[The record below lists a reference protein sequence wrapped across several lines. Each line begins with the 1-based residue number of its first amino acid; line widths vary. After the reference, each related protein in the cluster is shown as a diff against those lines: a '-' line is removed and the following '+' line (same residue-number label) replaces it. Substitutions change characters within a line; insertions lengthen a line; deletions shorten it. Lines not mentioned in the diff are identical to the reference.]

1 MTVIWQPALGEDAA
15 RWRAV
20 AERVTQEHFAA
31 LAEEL
36 DREQR
41 YPWEN
46 VRRLVEHD
54 LAGLFIPKE
63 HGGQGASL
71 SATVAVVEAIGT
83 GCSSTAAILCTYQL
97 GAFPVL
103 LAGRDDQKRR
113 YLGEMAK
120 GVATSFAL
128 SERSTGSDAAAIE
141 TTATREGDGWRLR
154 GEKYWIGN
162 GGASRYYVVFAKT
175 DPGAAL
181 ASAASGQRGNSLEV
195 RAHSA
200 SEDARERAGDTR
212 PEPGSSARAGG
223 RGISAFMVD
232 KEEPGAVVD
241 ELADKM
247 GIRGMQTSNLKLDVV
262 VPDSA
267 RVGEPNR
274 ALRLALATLD
284 VGRVMVAAQSLG
296 LALAAYREA
305 SRRAVERRA
314 FGQPIIENQGIGFK
328 LADMAVE
335 ISAARMML
343 YEAAK
348 AYDEGRVVANLGAMA
363 KLFAS
368 EVAHRAADGAVQVWG
383 GLGYC
388 KPTVAERLYRDQRV
402 LEIYEGTSEIQ
413 RLVLARAVR
422 KEAEAA
428 IGAGTAPAQV
438 GLGRQG

>member
-1 MTVIWQPALGEDAA
+1 MTVIWQPVLGEDAE

-20 AERVTQEHFAA
+20 AERVTQEHFAP
-31 LAEEL
+31 LAGEL

-46 VRRLVEHD
+46 VRRLVEHG

-83 GCSSTAAILCTYQL
+83 GCASTAAILCTYQL

-175 DPGAAL
+175 
-181 ASAASGQRGNSLEV
+181 
-195 RAHSA
+195 
-200 SEDARERAGDTR
+200 
-212 PEPGSSARAGG
+212 EPGAGG

-247 GIRGMQTSNLKLDVV
+247 GIRGTQTSNLKLDVV
-262 VPDSA
+262 VPDGA

-305 SRRAVERRA
+305 TRRAVERRA

-348 AYDEGRVVANLGAMA
+348 AYDEGRDVANLGAMA

-428 IGAGTAPAQV
+428 IGAGAGPARR
-438 GLGRQG
+438 LG

>member
-1 MTVIWQPALGEDAA
+1 MTVIWQPVFSAEAA

-20 AERVTQEHFAA
+20 ADRLTREHFAP

-54 LAGLFIPKE
+54 LAGLFIPRQF
-63 HGGQGASL
+63 GGQGASL
-71 SATVAVVEAIGT
+71 SATVAVVETIGT
-83 GCSSTAAILCTYQL
+83 GCASTAAILCTYQL
-97 GAFPVL
+97 GAFPIL
-103 LAGRDDQKRR
+103 LAGRDDQKQR
-113 YLGEMAK
+113 YLGEMAR

-128 SERSTGSDAAAIE
+128 SERSAGSDAAAIE
-141 TTATREGDGWRLR
+141 ATATREGGGWRLR

-162 GGASRYYVVFAKT
+162 GGASRYYVVFART
-175 DPGAAL
+175 DP
-181 ASAASGQRGNSLEV
+181 S
-195 RAHSA
+195 
-200 SEDARERAGDTR
+200 
-212 PEPGSSARAGG
+212 AGG

-232 KEEPGAVVD
+232 KEQDGAVVD

-247 GIRGMQTSNLKLDVV
+247 GIRGTQTSNLRLDLV
-262 VPDSA
+262 VPDDA
-267 RVGEPNR
+267 RVGEVNR
-274 ALRLALATLD
+274 GLRLAFQTLD

-314 FGQPIIENQGIGFK
+314 FGKLLIENQGVGFR

-348 AYDEGRVVANLGAMA
+348 AYDEGRDVATLGAMA
-363 KLFAS
+363 KLYAS

-388 KPTVAERLYRDQRV
+388 KPTVAERLYRDQRI
-402 LEIYEGTSEIQ
+402 LETYEGTSEIQ

-422 KEAEAA
+422 KEAEEASA
-428 IGAGTAPAQV
+428 DVLISGDS
-438 GLGRQG
+438 

>member
-1 MTVIWQPALGEDAA
+1 MTVIWEPVLSKGAQQ
-15 RWRAV
+15 WRTV
-20 AERVTQEHFAA
+20 AERVTREQFAP
-31 LAEEL
+31 LVEEL
-36 DREQR
+36 DRQQR
-41 YPWEN
+41 YPCEN
-46 VRRLVEHD
+46 VRALIELG

-63 HGGQGASL
+63 YGGQGADL
-71 SATVAVVEAIGT
+71 FTTATVVEAIAT
-83 GCSSTAAILCTYQL
+83 GCASTAAILCTYQL
-97 GAFPVL
+97 GAFPIL
-103 LAGRDDQKRR
+103 LAGRADQKRR
-113 YLGEMAK
+113 YLADMTK

-128 SERSTGSDAAAIE
+128 SERAAGSDAAAIE
-141 TTATREGDGWRLR
+141 TSATREGDGWRLR

-175 DPGAAL
+175 DP
-181 ASAASGQRGNSLEV
+181 S
-195 RAHSA
+195 
-200 SEDARERAGDTR
+200 
-212 PEPGSSARAGG
+212 AGG

-241 ELADKM
+241 ELSDKM
-247 GIRGMQTSNLKLDVV
+247 GIRGTRTSNLKLDIV

-267 RVGEPNR
+267 RVGELNR
-274 ALRLALATLD
+274 ALPLAFQTLN

-305 SRRAVERRA
+305 ARRAVERRA

-343 YEAAK
+343 YETAK
-348 AYDEGRVVANLGAMA
+348 AYDEGRDVATLGAMA
-363 KLFAS
+363 KLYAS

-388 KPTVAERLYRDQRV
+388 KPTVAERLYRDQRI

-422 KEAEAA
+422 KEAEEAVAA
-428 IGAGTAPAQV
+428 SPNPMKA
-438 GLGRQG
+438 

>member
-1 MTVIWQPALGEDAA
+1 MTVIWQPVFGEEAA
-15 RWRAV
+15 RWRTV
-20 AERVTQEHFAA
+20 ADRLTREHFAP

-54 LAGLFIPKE
+54 LAGLFIPRE
-63 HGGQGASL
+63 FGGQGASL
-71 SATVAVVEAIGT
+71 SATVAVVETIGS
-83 GCSSTAAILCTYQL
+83 GCASTAAILCTYQL
-97 GAFPVL
+97 GAFPIL
-103 LAGRDDQKRR
+103 LAGRDDQKQR
-113 YLGEMAK
+113 YLGAMAK

-128 SERSTGSDAAAIE
+128 SERSAGSDAAAIE
-141 TTATREGDGWRLR
+141 ATATREGDGWRLR

-175 DPGAAL
+175 DP
-181 ASAASGQRGNSLEV
+181 S
-195 RAHSA
+195 
-200 SEDARERAGDTR
+200 
-212 PEPGSSARAGG
+212 AGG

-247 GIRGMQTSNLKLDVV
+247 GIRGTQTSNLRLDLV
-262 VPDSA
+262 VPDDA
-267 RVGEPNR
+267 RVGEVNR
-274 ALRLALATLD
+274 GLRLAFQTLD

-314 FGQPIIENQGIGFK
+314 FGQPIIENQGVGFR

-348 AYDEGRVVANLGAMA
+348 AYDEGRDVAVLGAMA
-363 KLFAS
+363 KLHAS
-368 EVAHRAADGAVQVWG
+368 EVAHRAADGAVQIWG

-388 KPTVAERLYRDQRV
+388 KPTVAERLYRDQRI
-402 LEIYEGTSEIQ
+402 LETYEGTSEIQ

-422 KEAEAA
+422 KEAEEAIAA
-428 IGAGTAPAQV
+428 NANQRKP
-438 GLGRQG
+438 

>member
-1 MTVIWQPALGEDAA
+1 
-15 RWRAV
+15 
-20 AERVTQEHFAA
+20 
-31 LAEEL
+31 
-36 DREQR
+36 
-41 YPWEN
+41 
-46 VRRLVEHD
+46 
-54 LAGLFIPKE
+54 
-63 HGGQGASL
+63 
-71 SATVAVVEAIGT
+71 
-83 GCSSTAAILCTYQL
+83 
-97 GAFPVL
+97 
-103 LAGRDDQKRR
+103 
-113 YLGEMAK
+113 
-120 GVATSFAL
+120 
-128 SERSTGSDAAAIE
+128 
-141 TTATREGDGWRLR
+141 
-154 GEKYWIGN
+154 
-162 GGASRYYVVFAKT
+162 
-175 DPGAAL
+175 
-181 ASAASGQRGNSLEV
+181 
-195 RAHSA
+195 
-200 SEDARERAGDTR
+200 
-212 PEPGSSARAGG
+212 
-223 RGISAFMVD
+223 MVD

-247 GIRGMQTSNLKLDVV
+247 GIRGTQTSNLKLDVV

-267 RVGEPNR
+267 RVGEVNR
-274 ALRLALATLD
+274 ALRLALRTLD

-348 AYDEGRVVANLGAMA
+348 AYDEGRDVANLGAMA
-363 KLFAS
+363 KLYAS

-428 IGAGTAPAQV
+428 MGAGGQSSASVRPAQR
-438 GLGRQG
+438 G

>member
-1 MTVIWQPALGEDAA
+1 MSVIWQPALSEEAG

-20 AERVTQEHFAA
+20 ADRVTQEHFAP
-31 LAEEL
+31 LAGDL

-54 LAGLFIPKE
+54 LAGLFIPKDY
-63 HGGQGASL
+63 GGQGASL
-71 SATVAVVEAIGT
+71 GATVAVVEAIAT
-83 GCSSTAAILCTYQL
+83 GCASTAAILCTYQL
-97 GAFPVL
+97 GAFPIL
-103 LAGRDDQKRR
+103 LAGRDDQKQR

-128 SERSTGSDAAAIE
+128 SERNTGSDAAAIE
-141 TTATREGDGWRLR
+141 ATATREGDGWRLR

-175 DPGAAL
+175 DP
-181 ASAASGQRGNSLEV
+181 SAG
-195 RAHSA
+195 
-200 SEDARERAGDTR
+200 T
-212 PEPGSSARAGG
+212 

-232 KEEPGAVVD
+232 KEQPGAVVD

-247 GIRGMQTSNLKLDVV
+247 GIRGTQTSNLKLDLV

-267 RVGEPNR
+267 RVGELNR
-274 ALRLALATLD
+274 ALRLAFQTLD
-284 VGRVMVAAQSLG
+284 VGRVLVAAQSLG
-296 LALAAYREA
+296 VALAAYREA
-305 SRRAVERRA
+305 ARRAVERRA
-314 FGQPIIENQGIGFK
+314 FGQPIIENQGIAFK

-348 AYDEGRVVANLGAMA
+348 AYDQGRDVANLGAMA
-363 KLFAS
+363 KLHAS
-368 EVAHRAADGAVQVWG
+368 EVAHRATDGAVQIWG

-388 KPTVAERLYRDQRV
+388 KPTVVERLYRDQRI

-422 KEAEAA
+422 KEAEEAVAA
-428 IGAGTAPAQV
+428 TGAGAGPTHIPT
-438 GLGRQG
+438 GRIR